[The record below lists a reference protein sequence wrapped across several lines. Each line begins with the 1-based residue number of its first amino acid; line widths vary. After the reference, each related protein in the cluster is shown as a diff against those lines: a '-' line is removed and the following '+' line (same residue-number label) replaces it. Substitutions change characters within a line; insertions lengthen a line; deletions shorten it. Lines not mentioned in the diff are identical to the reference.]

1 MSEKTA
7 SGSNPRQIISEK
19 LKQLFP
25 NGCRRALLVQP
36 PNVPE
41 EDWERDVAMKNRY
54 PIYPP
59 RGLAVL
65 SSVWQDRGYPR
76 EDIDIL
82 DLNFMLQ
89 DIFKRDPDNF
99 RFSIWK
105 DILRE
110 KLENFQ
116 PDLIA
121 TTCMFTIYYRMQKRI
136 AQFVKEFNPLLPVI
150 AGGVHTSDAADL
162 VAADCPEIDFI
173 CLYEGEASFP
183 DLIDFINGKVGEEK
197 LTQLAAMLDGKYIAI
212 TERSLKTNDSF
223 NLIPDY
229 HSLPI
234 DRYSDLG
241 RIGVFYWLF
250 EPGTRAAT
258 AYSNIGCRAQC
269 TFCSVRLFNG
279 PGVFTRGVQDV
290 IDELWLLKEVYGIK
304 HFMWLDDDL
313 LYNPARTLELFNEMV
328 RHNLNMTWDASNGI
342 IASAVTQENAA
353 AMAESGCIGLSI
365 GIESGSPDILRSV
378 KKPSGVRHFYRC
390 AEILHK
396 HPKIFTKGLLMCGFP
411 SETIGQQ
418 RETIKLAKDI
428 LLDWYTIQPL
438 NYIPGVKL
446 TEEALESGIINHHML
461 LDGTERPFV
470 GSTGEAGRRIKREK
484 TRASEFKNLLEGD
497 PLRIPAREE
506 IGDIW
511 FLMDKEVN
519 YDKLWHESRLI
530 KLEMLRKMFVSICD
544 KTHSENALGNLYFSV
559 IEWKL
564 GHLFEARRRL
574 ALARE
579 YADSTAY
586 WIKRFTALKLYQFME
601 EIEYNLVAS
610 ERDQA
615 GG

>member
-1 MSEKTA
+1 MSEKAA
-7 SGSNPRQIISEK
+7 SCLSPKQIISEK
-19 LKQLFP
+19 LKRLFP
-25 NGCRRALLVQP
+25 NGCRRVLLVQP

-41 EDWERDVAMKNRY
+41 EDWEHDVAMKNRY

-65 SSVWQDRGYPR
+65 SSVWQNRGYPR
-76 EDIDIL
+76 DDIDIL

-99 RFSIWK
+99 RFSVWK
-105 DILRE
+105 DILHE

-116 PDLIA
+116 PDMIA

-136 AQFVKEFNPLLPVI
+136 SQFVKAFNPLLPVI

-197 LTQLAAMLDGKYIAI
+197 LAQIATMIDEKYIVI
-212 TERSLKTNDSF
+212 TKRSSKTNESF

-229 HSLPI
+229 HNLPI
-234 DRYSDLG
+234 DRYSELG

-279 PGVFTRGVQDV
+279 PGVFTRDVKDV
-290 IDELWLLKEVYGIK
+290 IGELKLLKEFYGIK

-365 GIESGSPDILRSV
+365 GIESGSPEILRSV
-378 KKPSGVRHFYRC
+378 KKPSGVKHFYRC

-396 HPKIFTKGLLMCGFP
+396 HPNIFTKGLLMCGFP
-411 SETIGQQ
+411 NETIGQQ
-418 RETIKLAKDI
+418 RQTIKLARDI

-446 TEEALESGIINHHML
+446 TEEALESGLINHQML
-461 LDGTERPFV
+461 LDGSERPFV
-470 GSTGEAGRRIKREK
+470 GSTGEVGRRIKKEK
-484 TRASEFKNLLEGD
+484 TLAREFINLLEGD
-497 PLRIPAREE
+497 PSRIPAREE

-519 YDKLWHESRLI
+519 YDKLLYESRPI
-530 KLEMLRKMFVSICD
+530 KLEMLQKMFVSICD
-544 KTHSENALGNLYFSV
+544 KTHTENALGNLYFSL
-559 IEWKL
+559 IERKL
-564 GHLFEARRRL
+564 GNIDEAIKRLKLANNFVEISGYWHARFQALGLFEL
-574 ALARE
+574 LQ
-579 YADSTAY
+579 
-586 WIKRFTALKLYQFME
+586 KLE
-601 EIEYNLVAS
+601 S
-610 ERDQA
+610 ELSYKDTI
-615 GG
+615 